1 MMKDC
6 FLNGQKTA
14 ECRDRNGLTEE
25 EFLTAYK
32 PRDHDNPAVTAD
44 AVVVVVRNGQL
55 SKILMI
61 RRGNH
66 PYLNC
71 RALPGGFVSS
81 DETTEEAAF
90 RELKEETGLSTS
102 YENGCGT
109 AEFLGVWSR
118 PGRDP
123 RMRVISCAYMIPAA
137 EEIKVTA
144 DDDAAEAS
152 WFDIDVKTDSASG
165 RKCITLTRSD
175 AGRRETPEILKI
187 SFSVTEKK
195 TISGIMYGT
204 EDVRSEGI
212 AFDHA
217 EMIAAA
223 FLKTGSIRKDEN
235 QSGRRIAVAGNATI
249 TGNVMLSPG
258 VSIWYGA
265 VLRGDLQR
273 IVIGENS
280 NVQDNAVI
288 HVTQDRE
295 TIIGK
300 NVTIGHAAVIHGCT
314 IEDDSLIG
322 MNATVLNRAVI
333 GKGSIVGAGAVVT
346 EDRIIPPGSLVLG
359 IPGKVVRQLTPE
371 EIAGNRK
378 NAEAYL
384 ELSKNLPDDG

>member
-25 EFLTAYK
+25 EFLTAYR

-123 RMRVISCAYMIPAA
+123 RMRVISCAYMIPVA

-204 EDVRSEGI
+204 EDVRSEGS

-223 FLKTGSIRKDEN
+223 FLKTGSIRKDEDR
-235 QSGRRIAVAGNATI
+235 SGKRIAVAENATI

-265 VLRGDLQR
+265 DLSTLP
-273 IVIGENS
+273 N
-280 NVQDNAVI
+280 
-288 HVTQDRE
+288 
-295 TIIGK
+295 
-300 NVTIGHAAVIHGCT
+300 GC
-314 IEDDSLIG
+314 
-322 MNATVLNRAVI
+322 A
-333 GKGSIVGAGAVVT
+333 
-346 EDRIIPPGSLVLG
+346 
-359 IPGKVVRQLTPE
+359 
-371 EIAGNRK
+371 
-378 NAEAYL
+378 
-384 ELSKNLPDDG
+384 